1 MQMNVRNRI
10 PAAIQADALAKI
22 HQLSQS
28 QVLEPY
34 QTQRLTKDGATLK
47 VSLITTA
54 LVNEIGQMYAI
65 ATTERQIP

>member
-1 MQMNVRNRI
+1 MNVRNRI
-10 PAAIQADALAKI
+10 PESIQADALARI

-28 QVLEPY
+28 EVLEPY
-34 QTQRLTKDGATLK
+34 QTQRLSKDGSILK

-65 ATTERQIP
+65 ATTERLLP